1 MRACRHFKDLLTAT
15 EAAEWVQ
22 THDARVLAIRHE
34 QNETFSNYRVY
45 LPAASSREAAAAT
58 VSELRDRGVS
68 DVAVIEQ
75 GPLTDAVSFGVFR
88 NEGNVRRRVAALEV
102 LGYSVSTVANT
113 KVEDEF
119 AIEARADGDG
129 SAFGDAWTAAF
140 PEQPVRPIDCD
151 DRR

>member
-1 MRACRHFKDLLTAT
+1 MRAGTFEDLLTAT

-22 THDARVLAIRHE
+22 THGARVLAIRHE

-68 DVAVIEQ
+68 DVAVIER

-88 NEGNVRRRVAALEV
+88 NEGNVRRRVAELEA

-129 SAFGDAWTAAF
+129 TAFDDAWTAAF
-140 PEQPVRPIDCD
+140 PEQPLRHIDCD